1 MNGYPIH
8 GCGIIPF
15 CFNTDCKN
23 TNCERNPKNILV
35 PYRIL
40 LPYRDHSFAPF
51 NECKYRDTPETYAPS
66 EKRLKWELNA

>member
-1 MNGYPIH
+1 MNGYPMH

-23 TNCERNPKNILV
+23 MNCERNPKNILV

-40 LPYRDHSFAPF
+40 LPYRDHSFA
-51 NECKYRDTPETYAPS
+51 
-66 EKRLKWELNA
+66 